1 MKKRMCLLLAIW
13 MLVLCLVSCA
23 NEVVDQPSAPTS
35 PSKDPYVSRVKGM
48 QAYDEFVYGNYV
60 ISSSG
65 TPTIFDRTTQK
76 SEKFCEDP
84 NCNYMDCPVRRGLV
98 RVTGISKG
106 RIYFNTLCSKPY
118 YGYMDLETREI
129 TCLLEIEYFEL
140 IHMRPMFVDGGWVYL
155 ARKHLIKDGDSGR
168 AADYVAHLSRIP
180 EDGGKEEIIYR
191 MRDDSETLALI
202 ADGYMYTYYQ
212 SKLWRTDLESWE
224 QVVLLDIE
232 QSKFDKIGELC
243 SLDGYLYFVENSGG
257 AKKLV
262 RMDPIS
268 AAWSYVV
275 TTPMASYAITND
287 AVYYVPYE
295 KRQINDPATNPT
307 DSKDAEFTTFSAS
320 MYACDHDGG
329 NVRRIWTDK
338 SGEMAFASPFT
349 VVDDVYYGRVTV
361 FDIEKNTWDGSRY
374 RIFSMKE

>member
-1 MKKRMCLLLAIW
+1 
-13 MLVLCLVSCA
+13 
-23 NEVVDQPSAPTS
+23 
-35 PSKDPYVSRVKGM
+35 
-48 QAYDEFVYGNYV
+48 
-60 ISSSG
+60 
-65 TPTIFDRTTQK
+65 
-76 SEKFCEDP
+76 
-84 NCNYMDCPVRRGLV
+84 
-98 RVTGISKG
+98 
-106 RIYFNTLCSKPY
+106 
-118 YGYMDLETREI
+118 
-129 TCLLEIEYFEL
+129 
-140 IHMRPMFVDGGWVYL
+140 MFVDGGWVYL
-155 ARKHLIKDGDSGR
+155 ARKQLIKDGESGK

-257 AKKLV
+257 AKKLL

-268 AAWSYVV
+268 AAWAYVV
-275 TTPMASYAITND
+275 SAPMASYAITND

-295 KRQINDPATNPT
+295 ERQINDAAIYPA
-307 DSKDAEFTTFSAS
+307 DSKEAEFTTFSAS

-329 NVRRIWTDK
+329 NVRRIWTDE

-361 FDIEKNTWDGSRY
+361 FDIEKNMWDGSRY